1 MALLTQADART
12 LNTPSAAGGFPHGGV
27 LTLVSPPGRYERAW
41 WATVATVTP
50 STTPPRPGAGDQAPD
65 FTLRHT
71 FTEQVTLADRLRRGP
86 VVLAFYVF
94 DFGSV

>member
-1 MALLTQADART
+1 M
-12 LNTPSAAGGFPHGGV
+12 
-27 LTLVSPPGRYERAW
+27 
-41 WATVATVTP
+41 ATVTH
-50 STTPPRPGAGDQAPD
+50 STTPPRSGVGDRAPD

-71 FTEQVTLADRLRRGP
+71 FTEQVTLADRWPRGP

>member
-1 MALLTQADART
+1 M
-12 LNTPSAAGGFPHGGV
+12 PGPHVG
-27 LTLVSPPGRYERAW
+27 ER
-41 WATVATVTP
+41 
-50 STTPPRPGAGDQAPD
+50 APD

-71 FTEQVTLADRLRRGP
+71 FDQQVQLQEVRRQGP

>member
-1 MALLTQADART
+1 MA
-12 LNTPSAAGGFPHGGV
+12 S
-27 LTLVSPPGRYERAW
+27 VSHSTAPPGP
-41 WATVATVTP
+41 TV
-50 STTPPRPGAGDQAPD
+50 GDRAPD

-71 FTEQVTLADRLRRGP
+71 FTEQVTLADRWQRGP

>member
-1 MALLTQADART
+1 VTIVT
-12 LNTPSAAGGFPHGGV
+12 HSA
-27 LTLVSPPGRYERAW
+27 
-41 WATVATVTP
+41 
-50 STTPPRPGAGDQAPD
+50 TPPRPRVGDRAPD

-71 FTEQVTLADRLRRGP
+71 FTDQVTLADRWQRGP

>member
-1 MALLTQADART
+1 MALLAQTGART
-12 LNTPSAAGGFPHGGV
+12 LNTPPTGAGFSPRV
-27 LTLVSPPGRYERAW
+27 PTLVGLPGRHGRAR
-41 WATVATVTP
+41 WATVTTVTD
-50 STTPPRPGAGDQAPD
+50 STMPPRPAAGDRAPD

-71 FTEQVTLADRLRRGP
+71 FAEQVTLADRWQRGP